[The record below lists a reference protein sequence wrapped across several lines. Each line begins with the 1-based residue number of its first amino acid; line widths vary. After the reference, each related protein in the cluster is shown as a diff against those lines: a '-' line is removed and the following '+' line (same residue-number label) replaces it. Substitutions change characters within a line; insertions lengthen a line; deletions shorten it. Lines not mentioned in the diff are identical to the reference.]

1 MTIIA
6 GARSPAQIVKAVKNG
21 WFQMQKVSWVI
32 SPITM
37 TFAQN
42 FLPPNTWVPFFNL
55 VAFGKSHSL
64 FTPNVTSPDF

>member
-6 GARSPAQIVKAVKNG
+6 GARSPSQVINAVKNG
-21 WFQMQKVSWVI
+21 WFQMQRVSWVI

-42 FLPPNTWVPFFNL
+42 FLPPHTWVPFFNL
-55 VAFGKSHSL
+55 VAFGK
-64 FTPNVTSPDF
+64 TPIV

>member
-6 GARSPAQIVKAVKNG
+6 GARSPSQIVKAVKNG

-37 TFAQN
+37 IVAQN
-42 FLPPNTWVPFFNL
+42 FLPPHTWVPFFNL
-55 VAFGKSHSL
+55 VAFGIVSS
-64 FTPNVTSPDF
+64 S